1 MYKLNYNGTNL
12 YINSIIPFSG
22 YIAMIFFGLIL
33 YRKEYESYLY
43 DPSKFDRIMGII
55 NHENIHI
62 EQIKDFGLLFKW
74 CKPLQL
80 FIGGLIFYLIYLLE
94 WFVRLF
100 INGPSNAYK
109 NISFEQEAYK
119 YELDYRY
126 IQEKRKH
133 FNQWRKSK

>member
-12 YINSIIPFSG
+12 YINSILPFKG
-22 YIAMIFFGLIL
+22 YIAMILFGLIL
-33 YRKEYESYLY
+33 YRKDYEFYLY
-43 DPSKFDRIMGII
+43 DPLWFIRVMSTI

-80 FIGGLIFYLIYLLE
+80 FIGGILFYLIYLFE
-94 WFVRLF
+94 WLIRLF

-109 NISFEQEAYK
+109 NISFEKEAYR
-119 YELDYRY
+119 YELDYEY
-126 IQEKRKH
+126 IKKERKH
-133 FNQWRKSK
+133 FNQWRKSE